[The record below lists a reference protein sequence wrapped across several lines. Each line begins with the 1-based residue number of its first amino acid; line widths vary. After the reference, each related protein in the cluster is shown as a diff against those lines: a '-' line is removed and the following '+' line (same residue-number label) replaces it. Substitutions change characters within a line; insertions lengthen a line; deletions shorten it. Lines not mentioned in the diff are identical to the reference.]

1 MATPDSRNPKRAAHF
16 GTPGNGRGADLGTGA
31 MAPIPASPSA
41 TAPHAA
47 LKDGRVSGRTAEA
60 TRRAGSHMP
69 KDPHDKSGGRRVP
82 LVAIAVVLAVAVAA
96 VAAFLLVP
104 GLLPSGEEP
113 QEARLAEPG
122 TEVMI
127 TIPEGSGAG
136 AVAQTLYENGLISDQ
151 SEFLAEV
158 RRTEAE
164 QRIKSGSYLIV
175 AGTDDS
181 QIIEL
186 ITTGP
191 NASTA
196 QITVPEGY
204 TVKQL
209 AATVEE
215 SLGIPASDFLAQA
228 KASAYVADYPF
239 LAEVDPSYD
248 SLEGYLFPKTYD
260 FSAEENLTADTV
272 IRAMLDQ
279 YEVEVAPLDLA
290 AAAASLSERYGV
302 QLDENDIV
310 TIASIIEREAGGD
323 EHRADVA
330 SVLYN
335 RLRDGMKLQSDA
347 TLVYSLGRE
356 VTADD
361 LLVDDPYNT
370 YTRDGLTPT
379 PICSPGLAS
388 LQAAVSP
395 NDTDYLYFFLSGDY
409 AAFSKTLEEHE
420 QAIANRPR

>member
-104 GLLPSGEEP
+104 GLLPSGEKP
-113 QEARLAEPG
+113 QETQLAEPG

-136 AVAQTLYENGLISDQ
+136 VVAQTLYENGLISDQ

-239 LAEVDPSYD
+239 LAEVDPSLD

-279 YEVEVAPLDLA
+279 YEVEVEPLDLS

-335 RLRDGMKLQSDA
+335 RLRDGMRLQSDA

-379 PICSPGLAS
+379 PICSPGLES